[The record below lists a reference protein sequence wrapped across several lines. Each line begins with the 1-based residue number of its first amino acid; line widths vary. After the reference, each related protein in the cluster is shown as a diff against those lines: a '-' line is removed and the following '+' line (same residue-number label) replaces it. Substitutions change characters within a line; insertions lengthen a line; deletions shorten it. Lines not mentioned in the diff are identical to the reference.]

1 MSRMNITR
9 DEDARMSD
17 SREKLLSVMMM
28 ALGSYIEQE
37 AKKKDEWR
45 DKSWGECYVHL
56 KHEVIEI
63 GRSKTKTAQLHNCL
77 DAINLAAI
85 MAAKIIF
92 EEP

>member
-1 MSRMNITR
+1 MKVTREEDDRM
-9 DEDARMSD
+9 MD
-17 SREKLLSVMMM
+17 SRRKLFSVMMM
-28 ALGSYIEQE
+28 ALGSYVEQE

-45 DKSWGECYVHL
+45 DKSWGECYAHL

-92 EEP
+92 EKP

>member
-1 MSRMNITR
+1 MKVTREEDDRM
-9 DEDARMSD
+9 MD
-17 SREKLLSVMMM
+17 SRQKLFSVMMM
-28 ALGSYIEQE
+28 ALGSYVEQE

-45 DKSWGECYVHL
+45 DKSWGECYAHL

-92 EEP
+92 EKP